1 MKQRMEVSFSL
12 KVRIKAWKEEST
24 LLVMGSR
31 GRKQNKVC
39 SDQTVKQGGDFPAV
53 LWDVIPQG

>member
-39 SDQTVKQGGDFPAV
+39 SDQTVKQGGGFPVV
-53 LWDVIPQG
+53 L